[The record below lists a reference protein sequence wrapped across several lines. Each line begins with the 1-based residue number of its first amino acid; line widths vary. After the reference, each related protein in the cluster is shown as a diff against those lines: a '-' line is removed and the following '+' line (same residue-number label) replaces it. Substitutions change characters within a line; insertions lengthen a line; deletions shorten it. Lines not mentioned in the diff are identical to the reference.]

1 MRWLR
6 DLKDSERL
14 SLLVCEPKDLF
25 ELFPTPVMAEGLLD
39 RLLNSAYMI
48 TMLGRSYRPQ
58 QRPGTST
65 STASTNGGDLQLANH
80 REHTTGNKR

>member
-1 MRWLR
+1 
-6 DLKDSERL
+6 
-14 SLLVCEPKDLF
+14 
-25 ELFPTPVMAEGLLD
+25 MAEGLLD

-65 STASTNGGDLQLANH
+65 STASTKDGDLQLANY
-80 REHTTGNKR
+80 REQSAVNIDTRPVWQRQSLIVLTPTPPAGS